1 MGNAAWNCALLP
13 PVEARFRRASKE
25 RLFFEEA
32 GVREAVVKDGG
43 WKQRRIAR
51 PRGVE
56 GAVEFSREAM
66 AVRTVGVE
74 RGRSK

>member
-1 MGNAAWNCALLP
+1 M
-13 PVEARFRRASKE
+13 
-25 RLFFEEA
+25 
-32 GVREAVVKDGG
+32 REAVVKDGE

-56 GAVEFSREAM
+56 GAVEFLREAM
-66 AVRTVGVE
+66 AVRTAGVE